1 LEINRQ
7 LAAEVNLDHLLQLI
21 LTTAKDLVGAQGASI
36 LLVEPATQ
44 LLEFKLSLGPES
56 ESLKDVRLKP
66 GEGVAGWVVQTG
78 QGALVH
84 DVEQDPR
91 FCSKVDA
98 KTGFRTRSLIA
109 VPIQDPDRTIG
120 VLEVLNPIKGNR
132 FNEEDL
138 ELMISLGAQAAIA
151 IRNARFVATIREEKQ
166 YLQAE
171 IDERFRTLIGE
182 SPRFQEA
189 VSTARRSA
197 GSMATV
203 LLLGETGVG
212 KEMFARSIHA
222 WSPRADRP
230 FVAINCVALTDTLL
244 ESELFGHEKGA
255 FTGAYQRKKGL
266 LELAHGGTV
275 FLDEIGDMKPEL
287 QAKLLRVL
295 QSHQFERVGGVQ
307 PIQTDIRV
315 IAATNQDLAEGVRAG
330 RFRKDLYF
338 RLNVI
343 TIVVPPLRERRED
356 IAAMAGY
363 FVQSYCRE
371 MKRPPMTIT
380 PDALDLLTRYDWPGN
395 VRELENVMERAVVL
409 SADRQIGS
417 KDLSLGVREPS
428 KDFHEVPADLSFHDA
443 VQTHKRQL
451 IEQAIA
457 RAGGKKSQAA
467 AALRLHPTYF
477 SRLCRQLGIS

>member
-7 LAAEVNLDHLLQLI
+7 LAAEVELDLLLQLI
-21 LTTAKDLVGAQGASI
+21 LTTARDLVGAEGASI
-36 LLVEPATQ
+36 LLMDSTTQ
-44 LLEFKLSLGPES
+44 LLEFKMALGPES
-56 ESLKDVRLKP
+56 ESLKNVRLKP
-66 GEGVAGWVVQTG
+66 GEGIAGWVVQNG
-78 QGALVH
+78 QGALVL
-84 DVEQDPR
+84 DVEHDPR

-98 KTGFRTRSLIA
+98 KTGYQTRSLIA
-109 VPIQDPDRTIG
+109 MPIQDQDRTVG
-120 VLEVLNPIKGNR
+120 VVEVLNPTKGNQ
-132 FNEEDL
+132 FNQEDF
-138 ELMISLGAQAAIA
+138 ELLGSLAAQAAVA
-151 IRNARFVATIREEKQ
+151 IRNARLVASIREEKQ
-166 YLQAE
+166 YLQTE
-171 IDERFRTLIGE
+171 IGE
-182 SPRFQEA
+182 RYQKLVGETPRFQEA
-189 VSTARRSA
+189 VATARRTAEST
-197 GSMATV
+197 ATV

-222 WSPRADRP
+222 WSPRADRT

-266 LELAHGGTV
+266 LELGHGGTV

-315 IAATNQDLAEGVRAG
+315 IAATNQDLTEAVRAG

-343 TIVVPPLRERRED
+343 TIIVPPLRERRED
-356 IAAMAGY
+356 IAALADL
-363 FVQSYCRE
+363 FVRFYCKE

-380 PDALDLLTRYDWPGN
+380 REALDLLTRYDWPGN

-409 SADRQIGS
+409 GAGHQIGPR
-417 KDLSLGVREPS
+417 DLSLGAKESTERREVFGDLP
-428 KDFHEVPADLSFHDA
+428 FHEA
-443 VQTHKRQL
+443 VQTHKRIL
-451 IEQAIA
+451 IEQAIT
-457 RAGGKKSQAA
+457 RAGGKKSKAA
-467 AALRLHPTYF
+467 AALDLHPTYF
-477 SRLCRQLGIS
+477 SRLCRQLGIP